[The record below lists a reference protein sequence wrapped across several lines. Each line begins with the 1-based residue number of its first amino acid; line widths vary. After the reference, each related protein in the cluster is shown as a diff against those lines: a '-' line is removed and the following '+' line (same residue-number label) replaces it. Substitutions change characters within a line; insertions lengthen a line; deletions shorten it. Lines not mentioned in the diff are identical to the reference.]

1 MCVCIYWLFLTSK
14 ARVDEWDFDSDG
26 FVPYLDRAITLLT
39 RLIGEVEQFES
50 RMTILNCL
58 SLIVERMD
66 SLVNLYELNLSLKFW
81 HQFKIKYLLV
91 RLCLS
96 LRK

>member
-1 MCVCIYWLFLTSK
+1 MLLFLILK

-50 RMTILNCL
+50 RLKILNCL

-66 SLVNLYELNLSLKFW
+66 SLVNFYELYFFLKIVF
-81 HQFKIKYLLV
+81 ILTLNY
-91 RLCLS
+91 
-96 LRK
+96 